1 MTYQV
6 LNEIIEVSINYLP
19 TGQIDSNLE
28 LNGMIYDE

>member
-1 MTYQV
+1 MTYQL
-6 LNEIIEVSINYLP
+6 LNEIIEVPISYLP